1 MHEAAMIK
9 IVLSEL
15 DFDYELQALVNS
27 FFSGQRSS
35 VEVGQELTASS
46 MKEILSEK
54 KEKLVIGICFRME
67 KIMIGLYCNEYF
79 VQKEVAIS
87 GN

>member
-1 MHEAAMIK
+1 MQEAAMIK
-9 IVLSEL
+9 IILSEL

-67 KIMIGLYCNEYF
+67 KILFNVSCS
-79 VQKEVAIS
+79 K
-87 GN
+87 

>member
-1 MHEAAMIK
+1 MIK
-9 IVLSEL
+9 IILSEL

-54 KEKLVIGICFRME
+54 KEKLVLLPEERPFYLSVNAARPDLVSGIPLFSHAGNCYCF
-67 KIMIGLYCNEYF
+67 
-79 VQKEVAIS
+79 
-87 GN
+87 